1 MTFLWAIRFFCLMS
15 IKPMISKMAVTPL
28 SVAFTLGKPDTFKAP
43 SNPSGLGPKIKK
55 AIAAEI
61 TTETI

>member
-1 MTFLWAIRFFCLMS
+1 
-15 IKPMISKMAVTPL
+15 MISKTAVTQL
-28 SVAFTLGKPDTFKAP
+28 SVAFTLGKPDTSKAP